1 MNKWYLLIVIALI
14 GFAGCAKV
22 LSVIGMEQEVP
33 LKEVPAV
40 VLDAAKGAVEG
51 IVLSEAEMETEDGK
65 VVYELEGT
73 ANGVEYEI
81 EVAADGTV
89 LEIEQE
95 GDDDDDDD
103 DNDDDEEEGDDQA

>member
-14 GFAGCAKV
+14 GLAGCAKMRDM
-22 LSVIGMEQEVP
+22 IGMEQEVP
-33 LKEVPAV
+33 LKDVPAV

-73 ANGVEYEI
+73 ANSVEYEI

-103 DNDDDEEEGDDQA
+103 DEEEEGEDQA

>member
-1 MNKWYLLIVIALI
+1 MKKIALLTVVVLI

-22 LSVIGMEQEVP
+22 LDMIEMEQEIP
-33 LKEVPAV
+33 LSEVPDV

-51 IVLSEAEMETEDGK
+51 IVFSEAEMETLDGK
-65 VVYELEGT
+65 TVYELEGT

-89 LEIEQE
+89 LEIEKE
-95 GDDDDDDD
+95 GDDDED
-103 DNDDDEEEGDDQA
+103 